1 MLDKITINPE
11 WQSSSLET
19 MPVLNGDQVHL
30 WRVPLDITAQQTLEC
45 LDWLN
50 ETQRAKYAKRRN
62 QQLKSSYIA
71 GRYYLYQLLS
81 SYVQVD
87 PSDINL
93 EYSRLSKPRLRH
105 AGATLRFNFTDT
117 LFSNSNNQTKSVGLF
132 AFSLTSE
139 LGVDLE
145 ALSRKGN
152 FSDIVARRF
161 TPHEQQFVTD
171 KNGQIDP
178 ELFLSIWTRKEA
190 SGKATGQGI
199 NFKMNQRSL
208 IDDNAAVQ
216 SYVDEKQKTWML
228 HQLRICDSLIGC
240 LVHEGH
246 EALTLKTY
254 TVEDNQNATKP

>member
-11 WQSSSLET
+11 WQSSSLEA

-30 WRVPLDITAQQTLEC
+30 WRVPLNITAQQTQACLE
-45 LDWLN
+45 WLN

-62 QQLKSSYIA
+62 EQLKSSYIA
-71 GRYYLYQLLS
+71 GRYYLYRLLS
-81 SYVQVD
+81 AYAQTK
-87 PSDINL
+87 PSEIDL
-93 EYSRLSKPRLRH
+93 EYSRLSKPRLKH

-117 LFSNSNNQTKSVGLF
+117 LFSDSNNQTKSVGLF

-161 TPHEQQFVTD
+161 TPHEQQFVT
-171 KNGQIDP
+171 KENGEIDP
-178 ELFLSIWTRKEA
+178 ELFLSLWTRKEA

-199 NFKMNQRSL
+199 NFKMNQRGL

-216 SYVDEKQKTWML
+216 RYIDEKQNNWML
-228 HQLRICDSLIGC
+228 HQLRICDSLVGC

-246 EALTLKTY
+246 APLTLKTY
-254 TVEDNQNATKP
+254 TIEDNQIATKP